1 MQTYSGGSGY
11 NRIDQD
17 DQKKYQAGTDSTKL
31 GGRGRFYK
39 KKFRLEFSAEFQF
52 NNYHFGRKFI

>member
-17 DQKKYQAGTDSTKL
+17 DQKKYQAGTDLTKL
-31 GGRGRFYK
+31 GGRGRF
-39 KKFRLEFSAEFQF
+39 
-52 NNYHFGRKFI
+52 N